1 MEVYL
6 VRHTETVCE
15 KGVCYGQSDVGI
27 MEPYDSVFQSILNQL
42 PQDAILYSSPLQR
55 CVLLANYIK
64 ENSVIASIN
73 EDSRL
78 LEMNFGDWEMKN
90 WDVIPLEELNPWM
103 TDFVN
108 VKVSNGESFTD
119 LHGRVFDFME
129 NELQKNNSKPVIIVA
144 HAGVIRS
151 VLCRITNLPL
161 KDAFQNKVDFGA
173 VIKIELHEKDSPNLL

>member
-15 KGVCYGQSDVGI
+15 KGICYGQSDVKI
-27 MEPYDSVFQSILNQL
+27 IEPYDAVFQSVLSQL
-42 PQDAILYSSPLQR
+42 PQDGILYSSPLLR

-64 ENSVIASIN
+64 DNSEITSIN

-78 LEMNFGDWEMKN
+78 MEMNFGDWEMKN
-90 WDVIPLEELNPWM
+90 WDAIPSDDFTPWM

-108 VKVSNGESFTD
+108 VRVPNGESFTD
-119 LHGRVFDFME
+119 LHDRVIDFMH
-129 NELQKNNSKPVIIVA
+129 NELQATNSKPVIIVA

-151 VLCRITNLPL
+151 FLCKISDLPL

-173 VIKIELHEKDSPNLL
+173 VIKIEL

>member
-15 KGVCYGQSDVGI
+15 KGICYGQSDVNI
-27 MEPYDSVFQSILNQL
+27 MEPYDAVFQSVLAQL
-42 PQDAILYSSPLQR
+42 PQDAILYSSPLLR

-64 ENSVIASIN
+64 DNSEITAVN
-73 EDSRL
+73 EDFRL
-78 LEMNFGDWEMKN
+78 MEMNFGDWEMKN
-90 WDVIPLEELNPWM
+90 WDAIPPDDFAPWM

-108 VKVSNGESFTD
+108 VRVPNGESFTD
-119 LHGRVFDFME
+119 LHDRVIDFMH
-129 NELQKNNSKPVIIVA
+129 NELQTTDSKSVIIVA

-151 VLCRITNLPL
+151 FLCKISDLPL

-173 VIKIELHEKDSPNLL
+173 VIKIEL

>member
-15 KGVCYGQSDVGI
+15 KGICYGQSDVKI
-27 MEPYDSVFQSILNQL
+27 MEPYDAVFQSVLNQL
-42 PQDAILYSSPLQR
+42 PQDAMLYSSPLLR

-64 ENSVIASIN
+64 DNSEITSIK

-78 LEMNFGDWEMKN
+78 MEMNFGDWEMKN
-90 WDVIPLEELNPWM
+90 WDVIPPDDFTLWM

-108 VKVSNGESFTD
+108 VRVPNGESFTD
-119 LHGRVFDFME
+119 LHDRVIGFIN
-129 NELQKNNSKPVIIVA
+129 NELQTINSKPVIIVA

-151 VLCRITNLPL
+151 FLCKISDLPL

-173 VIKIELHEKDSPNLL
+173 VIKIEL

>member
-15 KGVCYGQSDVGI
+15 KGICYGQSDVNI
-27 MEPYDSVFQSILNQL
+27 MEPYDVVFQLVLAQL
-42 PQDAILYSSPLQR
+42 PQDAILYSSPLLR

-64 ENSVIASIN
+64 DNSEISAVN

-78 LEMNFGDWEMKN
+78 MEMNFGDWEMKN
-90 WDVIPLEELNPWM
+90 WDAIPPDDFTPWM

-108 VKVSNGESFTD
+108 VRVPNGESFTD
-119 LHGRVFDFME
+119 LHNRVIDFMH
-129 NELQKNNSKPVIIVA
+129 NELQHTNSKPVIIVA

-151 VLCRITNLPL
+151 FLCKISDLPL

-173 VIKIELHEKDSPNLL
+173 VIKIEL

>member
-15 KGVCYGQSDVGI
+15 KGICYGQSDVEI
-27 MEPYDSVFQSILNQL
+27 MAPYDAVFQSVLSQL
-42 PQDAILYSSPLQR
+42 PQDANLYSSPLFR

-64 ENSVIASIN
+64 DNSEINAVN

-78 LEMNFGDWEMKN
+78 MEMNFGDWEMKN
-90 WDVIPLEELNPWM
+90 WDVIPPDDFTPWM

-108 VKVSNGESFTD
+108 VRVPNGESFTD
-119 LHGRVFDFME
+119 LNDRVIDFMH
-129 NELQKNNSKPVIIVA
+129 NELQQTNSKPVIIVA

-151 VLCRITNLPL
+151 FLCKISDLPL

-173 VIKIELHEKDSPNLL
+173 VIKIEL